1 MATAKTA
8 KTTKAVKAPIQAE
21 VASKMSKTVEGIVV
35 SDKMDKT
42 IVVLVER
49 KVRHPKYEKILTRS
63 TKFHVHDEKSEAK
76 MGDTV
81 LIKESRPLSKTKAWV
96 LVSVVS
102 TAK

>member
-1 MATAKTA
+1 MVEVKKTEG
-8 KTTKAVKAPIQAE
+8 APQKI
-21 VASKMSKTVEGIVV
+21 SKTLEGVVV

-63 TKFHVHDEKSEAK
+63 SKFHVHDEKSEAK

-81 LIKESRPLSKTKAWV
+81 LIKESRPISKTKAWV
-96 LVSVVS
+96 LVSIIEQ
-102 TAK
+102 AK